1 MPQTR
6 QCRKSA
12 GTTPF
17 FFAVFFHAH
26 LPAGHCLLWSDRSLV
41 CPFAIWVLYKVL
53 PQLSAPDEI
62 QAVGFIGSIFQRG
75 AQGQAAGVGL
85 GRCCQLPGPILSLR
99 GNGQLPL
106 LPPYS
111 CRAGRSPTGL
121 RSGGSACQGPAPPEP
136 GLPPLRCP
144 PGTPCHA
151 PLQCPQNGRC
161 GPARRPPPAP
171 AAPAKSAGPAS
182 GGPHG
187 VPAFAVRLPALQK
200 IAQSGVFFGI
210 RFVFCQPAAQGKQL
224 PLHHAH
230 LGGIVLG

>member
-12 GTTPF
+12 GTTPSF
-17 FFAVFFHAH
+17 CRLFHAH

-99 GNGQLPL
+99 GNGQLPAAAL
-106 LPPYS
+106 QLQGRPVTHRTPFWRVS
-111 CRAGRSPTGL
+111 VPRACPTRAGTAPAPLPAGDTVPCSPAMPAKRPL
-121 RSGGSACQGPAPPEP
+121 RSS
-136 GLPPLRCP
+136 
-144 PGTPCHA
+144 T
-151 PLQCPQNGRC
+151 
-161 GPARRPPPAP
+161 
-171 AAPAKSAGPAS
+171 AAPACTGCASKIRRAS
-182 GGPHG
+182 GRRSTRGPS
-187 VPAFAVRLPALQK
+187 VRRPSACFAK
-200 IAQSGVFFGI
+200 IAQGGVFFGI